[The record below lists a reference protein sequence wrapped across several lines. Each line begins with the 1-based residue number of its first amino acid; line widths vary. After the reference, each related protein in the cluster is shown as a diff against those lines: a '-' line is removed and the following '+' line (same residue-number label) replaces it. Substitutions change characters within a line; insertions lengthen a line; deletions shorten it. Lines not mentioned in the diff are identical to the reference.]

1 VKVINGHVNVLV
13 DDDGVV
19 RTARELVEGLVEAG
33 KHIAKTESELRAS
46 LQALHKMAT
55 VAAQAKGR
63 ITELESALAG
73 FTEEAP
79 INWDAASIP
88 QSVPFDPENQV
99 HRNQAVGSMSVGYAR
114 IYAARKLLN
123 LPKPGVEGE

>member
-1 VKVINGHVNVLV
+1 MKVINGHVNVLV

-55 VAAQAKGR
+55 VEAQAKGH
-63 ITELESALAG
+63 IAELEAALDVYRQGVADRV
-73 FTEEAP
+73 FAHIDKEET
-79 INWDAASIP
+79 S
-88 QSVPFDPENQV
+88 E
-99 HRNQAVGSMSVGYAR
+99 RTKTR
-114 IYAARKLLN
+114 
-123 LPKPGVEGE
+123 